1 MKQIDP
7 RALKEFAEAAAR
19 YAKTNPWKPV
29 HAANARGRLSR
40 LLGSLGGANDAWK
53 READRLLVQQLHAI
67 LANAGSATLASMHDA
82 AMPDA
87 VHRLIDSTFVT
98 VWPEVE
104 KGMLDELLL
113 SMGFQFAAFRK
124 RLGDHYSTAA
134 TGAAPPRNLPR
145 NSARSSLITRTS
157 SPRQGSRSSARRS
170 STPRCRTTFPSGACC
185 GGRCSSRSTCS
196 SSSLCT
202 ASTRSA

>member
-1 MKQIDP
+1 MDCARQRKPSRAAPTPEQVDAEVKQIDP

-19 YAKTNPWKPV
+19 YAKKNPWKPV

-53 READRLLVQQLHAI
+53 READRLLVQQLHAV

-134 TGAAPPRNLPR
+134 TGAARR
-145 NSARSSLITRTS
+145 RATR
-157 SPRQGSRSSARRS
+157 RAIQRAIRR
-170 STPRCRTTFPSGACC
+170 AIH
-185 GGRCSSRSTCS
+185 
-196 SSSLCT
+196 
-202 ASTRSA
+202 

>member
-1 MKQIDP
+1 MDCARQRKPSRAAPTPEQVDAEVKQIDP

-19 YAKTNPWKPV
+19 YAKKNPWKPV

-53 READRLLVQQLHAI
+53 READRLLVQQLHAV

-87 VHRLIDSTFVT
+87 VHRMIDSTFVT

-134 TGAAPPRNLPR
+134 TGAAPPRNSAR
-145 NSARSSLITRTS
+145 NS
-157 SPRQGSRSSARRS
+157 RRAI
-170 STPRCRTTFPSGACC
+170 RRAI
-185 GGRCSSRSTCS
+185 R
-196 SSSLCT
+196 
-202 ASTRSA
+202 